1 MVVRFSARVGGF
13 GGAFTED
20 NGFCWLFESA
30 MTRQVSRFP
39 RKRESRVSG
48 PLAARAVCA
57 IVLVVA
63 AFPAGAA
70 DFYAGKTINFV
81 VGTDAG
87 GGFSIYARTS
97 ASISRAIFRASR
109 RWS

>member
-1 MVVRFSARVGGF
+1 
-13 GGAFTED
+13 
-20 NGFCWLFESA
+20 
-30 MTRQVSRFP
+30 MTRQMSRFP
-39 RKRESRVSG
+39 RKRESR
-48 PLAARAVCA
+48 AARAVCA
-57 IVLVVA
+57 IVLVVGA
-63 AFPAGAA
+63 ALPAGAA

>member
-1 MVVRFSARVGGF
+1 
-13 GGAFTED
+13 
-20 NGFCWLFESA
+20 
-30 MTRQVSRFP
+30 MTRQIIRFP
-39 RKRESRVSG
+39 RKRESR
-48 PLAARAVCA
+48 AARAVCA

-97 ASISRAIFRASR
+97 ASISRAIFRATR
-109 RWS
+109 RWW

>member
-1 MVVRFSARVGGF
+1 MS
-13 GGAFTED
+13 
-20 NGFCWLFESA
+20 
-30 MTRQVSRFP
+30 RQMSRFP

-57 IVLVVA
+57 IVLVVGA
-63 AFPAGAA
+63 ALPAGAA